1 MAIDTAVKR
10 KSLAAVPLPHMGPV
24 IVPSGG
30 LDQADRQAVG
40 YGYAGILA
48 SGGGPPAVVIPVVV
62 HHLRQQ
68 GIS

>member
-10 KSLAAVPLPHMGPV
+10 KSLAAIPLPHMGPV
-24 IVPSGG
+24 IVPSGS

-48 SGGGPPAVVIPVVV
+48 SGGSGPAVVIPVIV

-68 GIS
+68 GMA

>member
-10 KSLAAVPLPHMGPV
+10 KSLAALPLPHLGPV
-24 IVPSGG
+24 VVPSGG

-48 SGGGPPAVVIPVVV
+48 GAGGPTTVIPVIIY
-62 HHLRQQ
+62 HLQQQ
-68 GIS
+68 GMS

>member
-10 KSLAAVPLPHMGPV
+10 KSLAALPLPHMGPV
-24 IVPSGG
+24 VVPSGS

-48 SGGGPPAVVIPVVV
+48 SGGGPPAAVIPVII

-68 GIS
+68 GMT

>member
-10 KSLAAVPLPHMGPV
+10 KSLAAVPLPHLGPV
-24 IVPSGG
+24 VVPSGS

-48 SGGGPPAVVIPVVV
+48 LSLI
-62 HHLRQQ
+62 H
-68 GIS
+68 I